1 MEHSFATPRPVLVVV
16 HNDVGLTV
24 ITAKEGD
31 VSRVSLTED
40 TPGARELAERA
51 AVECRPHGGRDIVV
65 VKIPR
70 VHGLKFMR
78 RNGVTV
84 RVDVPQGS
92 DVRVVSASADVEL
105 NGSLG
110 GATVKTA
117 SGALTADDLAD
128 LRAKTAS
135 GDIEVGTVRG
145 ALRMQ
150 SAAGDLRCVLVEGP
164 VAVTTVS
171 GDVEIGAAAGS
182 VEVRATSGE
191 VRLGDVSGALKVV
204 AVSGD
209 VQVLSITEGSM
220 HIRSV
225 SGRIDVGVARGATL
239 SVDAESMSGRVRSDI
254 PRSCFRV
261 PRLPKSWEYYTRSP
275 VFKGDTCCD
284 HLHHLERRDQPRVR
298 LPRRQPER
306 AESPGHRPRR
316 PGGAP

>member
-1 MEHSFATPRPVLVVV
+1 MEHSFATPRRVLVVV

-24 ITAKEGD
+24 ITAQAGD
-31 VSRVSLTED
+31 VSSVSLTEE
-40 TPGARELAERA
+40 TPGATELAERA
-51 AVECRPHGGRDIVV
+51 TVECRPNGGRDIVV
-65 VKIPR
+65 VKVPR

-84 RVDVPQGS
+84 RVDVPEGS

-110 GATVKTA
+110 RANVKTA

-135 GDIEVGTVRG
+135 GDVEVGTVRG
-145 ALRMQ
+145 ALRLQ
-150 SAAGDLRCVLVEGP
+150 SAAGDLRCVRVEGP
-164 VAVTTVS
+164 VTVTTVS
-171 GDVEIGAAAGS
+171 GDVEIGAAAGA
-182 VEVRATSGE
+182 VDVRATSGE

-209 VQVLSITEGSM
+209 VQVLSITEGTM

-239 SVDAESMSGRVRSDI
+239 SVDAESMSGRVQSDI
-254 PRSCFRV
+254 PLDDGPRAAHGDPRITLTLRSV
-261 PRLPKSWEYYTRSP
+261 SGDVLITRG
-275 VFKGDTCCD
+275 VEAFA
-284 HLHHLERRDQPRVR
+284 R
-298 LPRRQPER
+298 
-306 AESPGHRPRR
+306 
-316 PGGAP
+316 